1 MNNLDLP
8 ILLMFQLNLRKE
20 KGKEEMV
27 QLPDRKHVKKTEQT
41 SKQYRQLFQIK
52 ISQNVFKWRLNPFF
66 FLSLSRSCWIFF
78 VLVCV
83 SVLSFIYYVPEYFLK
98 LNYVL
103 VSIAFLLIF
112 GIVNK
117 FINYTWV
124 FLFVSLWVYV

>member
-1 MNNLDLP
+1 M
-8 ILLMFQLNLRKE
+8 
-20 KGKEEMV
+20 
-27 QLPDRKHVKKTEQT
+27 
-41 SKQYRQLFQIK
+41 K
-52 ISQNVFKWRLNPFF
+52 IES
-66 FLSLSRSCWIFF
+66 FLSLSLSLAVVGFFF

-117 FINYTWV
+117 FINYT
-124 FLFVSLWVYV
+124 